1 MFPIAADR
9 VDTVEET
16 SVMAA
21 MAVLQHRL
29 AGLAHES
36 AVARVAASHGLSAH
50 DTDLAWTKHKRDALT
65 ELTIGRVID
74 ACPWTEAEIERLME
88 IYAGESWWAS
98 SAAGAPMSA
107 ARPPEGAR
115 PLRHGGGGDGRVADK
130 PGGGSDT
137 RRGRAT

>member
-9 VDTVEET
+9 GDSVEET
-16 SVMAA
+16 NVMAA

-29 AGLAHES
+29 AGHAHES

-50 DTDLAWTKHKRDALT
+50 DADLAWTTHKRDALT
-65 ELTIGRVID
+65 ELTVGRVID

-88 IYAGESWWAS
+88 IYAGEPWWATP
-98 SAAGAPMSA
+98 AGGAPMSA

-115 PLRHGGGGDGRVADK
+115 PLRHGGGGDGRGADK
-130 PGGGSDT
+130 PGGGPAAL
-137 RRGRAT
+137 RGRAS